1 MSIQTSGTSGRFD
14 ETVTYNAN
22 GSITSLQRNG
32 MKNNGTF
39 GAIDNLTISYN
50 GNQLVKVTDA
60 AEALNY
66 SDALDFHDGDDT
78 ACEYDYDSNGALT
91 RDSNR
96 GIKSIAY
103 DYAHYPSYINMSIGK
118 KIRYVD
124 NDYTADG
131 RKLSSKHK
139 AYPSG
144 NISVTTTDLYIDG
157 LMLRNDAPLLWR
169 FDGGYVDLNANGT
182 PTRWNYYIADHLG
195 STRMVVD
202 SNDSIRETINY
213 YPFGSEMR
221 ISNPAQMSGDTSHP
235 FRFTGKE
242 LDRQNSL
249 NMYDF
254 GARLFDVAGVPMW
267 TSVDPLAEKNPNITP
282 YHFCHNN
289 PINRIDPDGMDDYF
303 STNGAFMY
311 CTSKGSNVYVGNDLI
326 TDVSLTSKASRQA
339 VANVMGYY
347 AKQVG
352 ISYYAKGGNS
362 VGNAPIGIVGLADC
376 GKSSD
381 ATLARTYGDD
391 IHVNKH
397 DNKIGSALYDKYNII
412 STLEHEKYH
421 KEAGHGWQENM
432 SPSAHA
438 SVYAQQIN
446 SDTFLKTTENYQ
458 NGIIHSFLNILESA
472 IRDGVSDKRINS
484 LIDDANNSLKKS
496 GHQIVYERD
505 GGDSFNLYFR

>member
-1 MSIQTSGTSGRFD
+1 MPRQERTKSGTGIYH
-14 ETVTYNAN
+14 VM
-22 GSITSLQRNG
+22 LG

-202 SNDSIRETINY
+202 SNDSIRESINY

-221 ISNPAQMSGDTSHP
+221 ISNPALMSGDTSHP

-242 LDRQNSL
+242 LDRQNTL

-254 GARLFDVAGVPMW
+254 GARMFDVAGVPMW
-267 TSVDPLAEKNPNITP
+267 TSVDPLAEKYYNVSPYSYCAGNPVMLV
-282 YHFCHNN
+282 
-289 PINRIDPDGMDDYF
+289 DPDGKSTKVKALEDGTYAVIGGDVNDKDRNIYVYTQDENGDYSVKGESIGLSATPTSF
-303 STNGAFMY
+303 YNSDKEDPSQRWGGIINPNDNSGKVFLNNIMGKNHPSLFGYMYNARTGHKYDFKVTNGTDSPIDDIDPQRGMPIR
-311 CTSKGSNVYVGNDLI
+311 TNLDGSTTYASARDIGNMAAGYV
-326 TDVSLTSKASRQA
+326 A
-339 VANVMGYY
+339 
-347 AKQVG
+347 AKNG
-352 ISYYAKGGNS
+352 ISWKAARKVFDWYQGGREGITTVNAELYGYAVLGYNTT
-362 VGNAPIGIVGLADC
+362 AQ
-376 GKSSD
+376 
-381 ATLARTYGDD
+381 
-391 IHVNKH
+391 
-397 DNKIGSALYDKYNII
+397 KILR
-412 STLEHEKYH
+412 
-421 KEAGHGWQENM
+421 Q
-432 SPSAHA
+432 
-438 SVYAQQIN
+438 
-446 SDTFLKTTENYQ
+446 LK
-458 NGIIHSFLNILESA
+458 
-472 IRDGVSDKRINS
+472 RR
-484 LIDDANNSLKKS
+484 
-496 GHQIVYERD
+496 
-505 GGDSFNLYFR
+505 

>member
-1 MSIQTSGTSGRFD
+1 MPRQERTKSGTGIYH
-14 ETVTYNAN
+14 VM
-22 GSITSLQRNG
+22 LG

-39 GAIDNLTISYN
+39 GAIDSLTISYD

-96 GIKSIAY
+96 GINGITY
-103 DYAHYPSYINMSIGK
+103 DYGHHPNYINMNMTSGPRNIT
-118 KIRYVD
+118 
-124 NDYTADG
+124 NDYTPDG
-131 RKLSSKHK
+131 RKLLSKHVMSIPK
-139 AYPSG
+139 VNGY
-144 NISVTTTDLYIDG
+144 IRKTTTDLYIDG
-157 LMLRNDAPLLWR
+157 LMLRGDTTLLWR

-267 TSVDPLAEKNPNITP
+267 TSVDPLAEKYYHVSP
-282 YHFCHNN
+282 YAYCGNN
-289 PINRIDPDGMDDYF
+289 PIMFIDPDGKFFGPGDMFAKLDDAAKDFGKCYNNISIKKNKEYSTSFYKKTLPNGEVNYSYVEPTEGGAAGSSAKIYIKRDANGKATATNNVTNEKAVATGHTHGAYDKDYHIGNDIF
-303 STNGAFMY
+303 SGTTKDGKPLVGDDERKKVKDS
-311 CTSKGSNVYVGNDLI
+311 TKDIGSSNVSGIQDYVVTPNGSLQNYNPATGSVRLVSQDMPKDIND
-326 TDVSLTSKASRQA
+326 
-339 VANVMGYY
+339 
-347 AKQVG
+347 
-352 ISYYAKGGNS
+352 
-362 VGNAPIGIVGLADC
+362 P
-376 GKSSD
+376 
-381 ATLARTYGDD
+381 
-391 IHVNKH
+391 NK
-397 DNKIGSALYDKYNII
+397 
-412 STLEHEKYH
+412 
-421 KEAGHGWQENM
+421 
-432 SPSAHA
+432 
-438 SVYAQQIN
+438 V
-446 SDTFLKTTENYQ
+446 
-458 NGIIHSFLNILESA
+458 
-472 IRDGVSDKRINS
+472 
-484 LIDDANNSLKKS
+484 DDAMKMYK
-496 GHQIVYERD
+496 
-505 GGDSFNLYFR
+505 